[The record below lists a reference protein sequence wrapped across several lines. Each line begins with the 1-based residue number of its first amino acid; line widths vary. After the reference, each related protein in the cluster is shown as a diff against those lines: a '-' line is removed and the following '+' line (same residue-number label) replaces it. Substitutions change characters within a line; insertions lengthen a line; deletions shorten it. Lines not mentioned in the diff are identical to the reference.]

1 MSNDSKTTTLL
12 GGVSVKVILLDG
24 SEAELKVRQL
34 NIGDYAKAKRF
45 VDADDEIGLTA
56 FICGHDAAWANN
68 LQPESYEELYRLA
81 EEVNAKGF
89 FGWLPRQLRREVTK
103 QQAALQLVANWS
115 PEQLKEAMKAGMQMQ
130 STSPTG
136 APRPRA

>member
-1 MSNDSKTTTLL
+1 MNDAKTTTLL
-12 GGVSVKVILLDG
+12 GGISVKVILLDG
-24 SEAELKVRQL
+24 SEAEFKVRQL
-34 NIGDYAKAKRF
+34 TLGEYPKAKRF

-68 LQPESYEELYRLA
+68 LLPESYEELHRIA

-89 FGWLPRQLRREVTK
+89 FVWLPRQQQREATK

-115 PEQLKEAMKAGMQMQ
+115 PDQLKEAVKAGLQMQ

-136 APRPRA
+136 APRPRP